1 MKQAIIVFIG
11 GGLGATA
18 RYWLSGA
25 VYRFMSSQFPY
36 GTITVNV
43 LGCLLIG
50 FLMSFFADRFIISPN
65 LRLFLTL
72 GFLGGFTTFSTF
84 SYETMQL
91 FRDGQNLS
99 AFANVFYTT
108 LNCLAA
114 TWIGSIIGKQL

>member
-1 MKQAIIVFIG
+1 VKQAIIVFIG

>member
-1 MKQAIIVFIG
+1 MKEAAIVFLG

-36 GTITVNV
+36 GTITVNI

-50 FLMSFFADRFIISPN
+50 FLMSFFADRFVISPS

-84 SYETMQL
+84 SYETIQL
-91 FRDGQNLS
+91 LRDGQAFS
-99 AFANVFYTT
+99 AFANILFTT

>member
-1 MKQAIIVFIG
+1 MKQAIIVFVG

-50 FLMSFFADRFIISPN
+50 FLMSFFAERFVINPN

-84 SYETMQL
+84 SYETIQL
-91 FRDGQNLS
+91 FRDSENFS
-99 AFANVFYTT
+99 ASAYVFFTM
-108 LNCLAA
+108 LLCLAA